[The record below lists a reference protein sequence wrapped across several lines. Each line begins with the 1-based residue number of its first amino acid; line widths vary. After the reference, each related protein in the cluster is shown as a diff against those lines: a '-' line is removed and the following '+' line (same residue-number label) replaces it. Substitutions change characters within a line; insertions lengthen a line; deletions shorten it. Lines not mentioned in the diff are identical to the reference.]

1 MDENKEETEEKHE
14 MKPYLK
20 EVLERIKQKGE
31 SRQPVPDKPPED
43 GIDCPTCHGTGYVK
57 HTDADGHE
65 SVSHCPDCYGK
76 RIVHRYL
83 AASGISQEDYDR
95 YLMDNFDPKKSTM
108 AAAMYNLAGDYLADF
123 QSTKKGFGIFGAS
136 GMGKTH
142 ICIAVCKE
150 ITERYHEPHFYF
162 QYRTVM
168 PTLIK
173 AAKGFSTDYDAE
185 MGKWKTRPNLYIDD
199 LFKLA
204 GTVVDGHL
212 IDINS
217 DDLKIM
223 FDLINAR
230 YVNGLRTIFSS
241 EYTVHDITAID
252 EALGSRIYEMIAPY
266 AMSVQGG
273 NERFRGRG
281 K

>member
-1 MDENKEETEEKHE
+1 MDNKEETEEKQE
-14 MKPYLK
+14 MKLYLK
-20 EVLERIKQKGE
+20 AFLERIKQKGAN
-31 SRQPVPDKPPED
+31 RPQVQDKPPED
-43 GIDCPTCHGTGYVK
+43 GIDCPTCGGTGYIK
-57 HTDADGHE
+57 HTDENGHE

-95 YLMDNFDPKKSTM
+95 YSMANFNPGNSKT
-108 AAAMYNLAGDYLADF
+108 AEAMWTLADKYINEF
-123 QSTKKGFGIFGAS
+123 PNTKKGFGVFGAS
-136 GMGKTH
+136 GTGKTH

-173 AAKGFSTDYDAE
+173 AAKGITTDYDAE
-185 MGKWKTRPNLYIDD
+185 MVKWKTRPNLYIDD

-204 GTVVDGHL
+204 GTVAEGHL
-212 IDINS
+212 VNVND
-217 DDLKIM
+217 DDLRIM

-241 EYTVHDITAID
+241 EYTLEDITNID
-252 EALGSRIYEMIAPY
+252 EALGSRIVEMIDPY
-266 AMSVQGG
+266 AMSVHGD
-273 NERFRGRG
+273 NERLKGAG